1 MIEVNFVA
9 AAAFLI
15 AVYCTVK
22 AAVKSGIRE
31 MMGIQDDDDDD
42 EPEFPEENLK
52 NALIPSAS
60 LQTKT

>member
-42 EPEFPEENLK
+42 EPEFPEE
-52 NALIPSAS
+52 A
-60 LQTKT
+60 